1 MIKGAVIFIFLLI
14 LGCGKGF
21 KTKENPYL
29 EKVIEI
35 EDAKQKENR
44 GANNEDNQGTAQEN
58 PDKPLIAD
66 SGEVI
71 RKEKWTQDLPQKYDD
86 VGDFYRVKEIPG
98 MSENE
103 VLDSVQTL
111 NPEQVQGSKTVQ
123 LFRGKLKLSQVK
135 HRFIVSSNKNEEV
148 RELEVTGDVTFN
160 NQSTYPFVLKG
171 KATDFE
177 FPLEIADKNS
187 NLKNVF
193 KAKAICLKEPTE
205 NSSIGDSKASNMNDE
220 CDKLAIDFYYKN
232 KDVFYTDQLISKS
245 FITAEIQHPV
255 EEFVVPNEFFNG
267 IPEEELTDYDKK
279 QKKGKHEEPP
289 STEDIANPELPSYFI
304 NPNLEDVS
312 ALYPEVKKTIDDAK
326 IEKIKVPKKLKV
338 LPELTGDEKIPEG
351 PDLIGPPPAMDLNP
365 VLPKSPPHVKSPM
378 PKKEEAIPKAEN
390 AKKEI
395 SKTDTSKAE
404 NPKVESPKKETTLP
418 DIKPGKPTTPEAK
431 PESKPKQPVVGG
443 PPASRPPANP
453 SNPSNPASSANPA
466 SPAKPGA
473 AVVEAA
479 ANDHRPK
486 DQAWG
491 KPHTGKYIKSQQRTI
506 YLTQSNSL
514 LEAFQKIGPNSGF
527 SVWSP
532 KKLRHYGTYDIVESI
547 VNLGEWIKDNI
558 PSFTLKVNDMSG
570 KNGGNIGHS
579 SHKTGMD
586 VDLSYVT
593 KNPKMAFMDMDRVK
607 GALPHPEFQGAEQWK
622 LFKAAFDLAPV
633 EVIYVNRKIKNE
645 MCRQALLSKDLPSNT
660 DTKSEAARML
670 TRLVVIDNNHGDHWH
685 LRMDCKTLNF
695 MKVQRNCISQPQ
707 PFVGPECQKISL
719 K

>member
-123 LFRGKLKLSQVK
+123 LYRGKLILSQVK
-135 HRFIVSSNKNEEV
+135 HRFIVSSNKNEEA
-148 RELEVTGDVTFN
+148 RELEVTGDVTFS
-160 NQSTYPFVLKG
+160 NQSTFPFVLKG

-193 KAKAICLKEPTE
+193 KAKAICLKEPAE
-205 NSSIGDSKASNMNDE
+205 NSSVGDSNASNISDE

-255 EEFVVPNEFFNG
+255 EEFVVPNEYFNG

-312 ALYPEVKKTIDDAK
+312 ALYPEVKKTIDEAK

-365 VLPKSPPHVKSPM
+365 GLPKSPPLVKSPK
-378 PKKEEAIPKAEN
+378 PKKEEAIPKVESPIAEN
-390 AKKEI
+390 
-395 SKTDTSKAE
+395 
-404 NPKVESPKKETTLP
+404 PKKETTLP
-418 DIKPGKPTTPEAK
+418 NIKPVKPITPESKPDAK
-431 PESKPKQPVVGG
+431 PESKPESKPEAKPEAKPKQPVVDG
-443 PPASRPPANP
+443 PPAHRPPANP
-453 SNPSNPASSANPA
+453 ANPASPASPA

-473 AVVEAA
+473 AVVEVT
-479 ANDHRPK
+479 ANNQRPK

-491 KPHTGKYIKSQQRTI
+491 KPHTGRYIKSQQRTI
-506 YLTQSNSL
+506 FLTQSNSL
-514 LEAFQKIGPNSGF
+514 LEAFQKIGPDSGF
-527 SVWSP
+527 SIWSP

-547 VNLGEWIKDNI
+547 VNIGEWIKDNI